1 MMKFFKEKK
10 RWLLILLAWLVA
22 ALALSLFATGAK
34 EQTSPNK
41 NGGLPETAASIQ
53 AEKDLQKYFPSSE
66 GVPLFVVVYDK
77 DGLKD
82 ADVEQ
87 AMTSIEKVMG
97 DAEED
102 LTVVP
107 LSKLPPQARASFFS
121 KDHTTF
127 FLPVLFPNGLEN
139 KVVKTAIDGL
149 KKDVAM
155 EVPAHLDTY
164 FTGPAGIIADTYEM
178 FTKADVVLILATVG
192 LIFLLLIVIYRS
204 PLLAF
209 IPLIG
214 AGISYVVVDRLLGF
228 MGELGW
234 FAIDSQSLSIMTI
247 LLFAVI
253 TDYSL
258 LLFARFR
265 EELEKDVPVNEA
277 MKTAVHVVK
286 EPILFSGGTIFLS
299 MLTLFFAVYE
309 PYRGFAPV
317 FAVAVALM
325 ILAGLTLLP
334 ALFAIAGE
342 KAFWP
347 ANPRAVKRAGREG
360 FWHKIGRW
368 VTNKPWVFMVPIL
381 VVLVFCASLT
391 RQVHFSFNLLDSF
404 PQEMSS
410 IKGFNRL
417 NDAFSAGEIAPSTV
431 IIKAKGA
438 VSQEQI
444 QRLVEALNRKDF
456 VSKADVQGNPYAEG
470 HSNVVKVN
478 LVLKNNPYSE
488 QAFDDIESLR
498 EDSVNLLKSSGL
510 AAADAK
516 LLVAGETAQ
525 NADIREASHGDE
537 IRIIT
542 MMTVLIMV
550 MLGIQTRSIL
560 APVYMMGTILLSYG
574 AALGLSIF
582 VFQVLLGYPGVS
594 YRIPLYTFVF
604 LVALGVDY
612 SIMLISRIREE
623 KKHLPLKDA
632 VREGVGKTGG
642 VISSAGLILAATFA
656 VLITQPVL
664 ELRVFGFA
672 VAVGVL
678 IDTFIV
684 RPIVIPALMVVTK
697 GGERVGTVP
706 QRFSAPGD

>member
-1 MMKFFKEKK
+1 MMKFFKDKK

-41 NGGLPETAASIQ
+41 NEGLPETAASIQ
-53 AEKDLQKYFPSSE
+53 AEKSLQKYFPSSE

-97 DAEED
+97 NADQD

-107 LSKLPPQARASFFS
+107 LSKLPTQARASFFS

-139 KVVKTAIDGL
+139 KVVKATIDGL
-149 KKDVAM
+149 KKDVSK

-214 AGISYVVVDRLLGF
+214 AGISYMVVDRLLGF
-228 MGELGW
+228 MGELKW

-277 MKTAVHVVK
+277 MKTAVRVVK
-286 EPILFSGGTIFLS
+286 EPIFFSGGTIFLS

-360 FWHKIGRW
+360 FWHKMGRW
-368 VTNKPWVFMVPIL
+368 VTNKPWVFMAPIL

-431 IIKAKGA
+431 IVKAKGA
-438 VSQEQI
+438 VSQDQI
-444 QRLVEALNRKDF
+444 QRLVEELNQKDF

-470 HSNVVKVN
+470 NPNVVKVN

-498 EDSVNLLKSSGL
+498 EDSANLLKSSGL

-516 LLVAGETAQ
+516 LLVAGESAQ

-582 VFQVLLGYPGVS
+582 VFQELLGYPGVS

-684 RPIVIPALMVVTK
+684 RPIVIPALMVVTT
-697 GGERVGTVP
+697 RVGTVP

>member
-149 KKDVAM
+149 KKEVAK

-214 AGISYVVVDRLLGF
+214 AGISYMVVDRLLGF